1 MKQLI
6 FCTVVMFHI
15 VGCKGLSSK
24 KITDNYFLI
33 AMDYEKEK
41 TNLSYKISSGDYI
54 GVITSTVFAVGYN
67 EDFII
72 AKQHPRKFPNPPDK
86 SITNYFIIPIKDKVR
101 QSPDDNKI
109 GPLTES
115 EFKEKRKELGIP
127 DEVTFSIVLKDLE

>member
-1 MKQLI
+1 MQRIIVLFLFIMLFSSCYYKKPLAPGYELTEFDYDKEDMSI
-6 FCTVVMFHI
+6 IYYYDNKIRVGVV
-15 VGCKGLSSK
+15 
-24 KITDNYFLI
+24 NP
-33 AMDYEKEK
+33 
-41 TNLSYKISSGDYI
+41 
-54 GVITSTVFAVGYN
+54 TVFAVGYN

-109 GPLTES
+109 GPLTKS

-127 DEVTFSIVLKDLE
+127 DEVMFSIVIKDLE

>member
-1 MKQLI
+1 MHRIIILLLFIII
-6 FCTVVMFHI
+6 FS
-15 VGCKGLSSK
+15 GCHYNKPLAPGYELSA
-24 KITDNYFLI
+24 IDTDE
-33 AMDYEKEK
+33 AMSIYYYD
-41 TNLSYKISSGDYI
+41 NGMGI
-54 GVITSTVFAVGYN
+54 GVINPTVFAVGYN

-127 DEVTFSIVLKDLE
+127 DEVTFSIVIKDLE